1 MNLERSAKVEVR
13 DRKSDLD
20 QVRVASI
27 AELRAQSS
35 EQWSLSMAAQASIT
49 VFDGA
54 STPVSHTFTGEEVAR
69 LVDGSVKASWKETS
83 LTLPDYACNRIT
95 ITKRKLKNGMTRVE
109 VSVEIPV
116 MEAVNAQNSSGYT
129 APPKVA
135 HVVKESLVV
144 FRHERST
151 ETDARLARMILVN
164 VANNISTSVAAAT
177 SGPVSDAV
185 DKYILPT

>member
-1 MNLERSAKVEVR
+1 
-13 DRKSDLD
+13 
-20 QVRVASI
+20 
-27 AELRAQSS
+27 
-35 EQWSLSMAAQASIT
+35 MAAQASIT

-54 STPVSHTFTGEEVAR
+54 STPISHTFTGEEVAR
-69 LVDGSVKASWKETS
+69 LADGSVVAKWKETS

-95 ITKRKLKNGMTRVE
+95 MSKRKLKNGVTRLE
-109 VSVEIPV
+109 VAVEIPV

-135 HVVKESLVV
+135 HVVKESIVV

-151 ETDARLARMILVN
+151 ETDARLARQLLVN
-164 VANNISTSVAAAT
+164 IGNNISTSVAAAT
-177 SGPVSDAV
+177 SGPVSDAI

>member
-1 MNLERSAKVEVR
+1 
-13 DRKSDLD
+13 
-20 QVRVASI
+20 
-27 AELRAQSS
+27 
-35 EQWSLSMAAQASIT
+35 MAAQANIT

-54 STPVSHTFTGEEVAR
+54 STPVSHTFVGEEVAR
-69 LVDGSVKASWKETS
+69 NVDGSTVAKWKETS

-95 ITKRKLKNGMTRVE
+95 ITKRKLKNGITRVSVDVE
-109 VSVEIPV
+109 VPV

-164 VANNISTSVAAAT
+164 LGNNISTTVAAAT
-177 SGPVSDAV
+177 SGPVSDAI

>member
-1 MNLERSAKVEVR
+1 
-13 DRKSDLD
+13 
-20 QVRVASI
+20 
-27 AELRAQSS
+27 
-35 EQWSLSMAAQASIT
+35 MAAQASIT
-49 VFDGA
+49 VYDGA
-54 STPVSHTFTGEEVAR
+54 STPVSHTFIGEEVAR
-69 LVDGSVKASWKETS
+69 LADGSVVASWKETS

-95 ITKRKLKNGMTRVE
+95 ISKRKLKNGMTRVE
-109 VSVEIPV
+109 TSVEVPV

-151 ETDARLARMILVN
+151 ETDARLARMLLIN
-164 VANNISTSVAAAT
+164 IGNNISTSVAAAT

>member
-1 MNLERSAKVEVR
+1 M
-13 DRKSDLD
+13 
-20 QVRVASI
+20 
-27 AELRAQSS
+27 AQ
-35 EQWSLSMAAQASIT
+35 QANIT

-54 STPVSHTFTGEEVAR
+54 STPVSHTFVGEEVAR
-69 LVDGSVKASWKETS
+69 MADGSVIARWKETS

-95 ITKRKLKNGMTRVE
+95 LSRRKLKNGMTRTGLRVE
-109 VSVEIPV
+109 VPV

-135 HVVKESLVV
+135 HVLTYELVEHS
-144 FRHERST
+144 HERST
-151 ETDARLARMILVN
+151 ETDRRLTRMLPVN

-177 SGPVSDAV
+177 SGPASDAF